1 MRYKLGHKEEAR
13 ERVLEAAGK
22 RLKRSGLNGVGI
34 DGLMAEAGLTSG
46 AFYTHFSG
54 KDQLFE
60 EVMTRGLTR
69 MRDRL
74 KLRNESNEPYW
85 LFEYAKGYL
94 NVKSCFNVE
103 DGCVLPAL
111 TTDASRSSDSV
122 RQAYSNAMLEVVEV
136 CALGAAGNDDSERR
150 ANAWKFLSI
159 IVGAV
164 TLARAMPDGAEA
176 QSVLD
181 AALQEVRS
189 ISRE

>member
-1 MRYKLGHKEEAR
+1 MRYKVGHKEQAR
-13 ERVLEAAGK
+13 EKVLEAAGK

-46 AFYTHFSG
+46 AFYTHFAS

-60 EVMTRGLTR
+60 EVMVRGLER

-74 KLRNESNEPYW
+74 QARSEGGEAHW

-94 NVKSCFNVE
+94 NPERCFRVE

-111 TTDASRSSDSV
+111 TTDTSRASDSAKE
-122 RQAYSNAMLEVVEV
+122 AYRVSMLEVVDICMKGTV
-136 CALGAAGNDDSERR
+136 GATDEERI

-164 TLARAMPDGAEA
+164 TIARAMPPGPAVDV
-176 QSVLD
+176 VLKS
-181 AALQEVRS
+181 ALDDVQK
-189 ISRE
+189 ISL